1 MSQAPERMRLD
12 KWLWCARF
20 FRNRTLA
27 TQAVDGGK
35 IRLNDERAK
44 PAKEITAG
52 DRLTIHIGEY
62 EWSIEVLG
70 LSMQRG
76 AAPVAQTLYREDPE
90 SHLRRQQQVAER
102 KAVINPAAPL
112 KGRPTKRDR
121 RQIRRFTE
129 T

>member
-1 MSQAPERMRLD
+1 MRLD

-121 RQIRRFTE
+121 RQIHRFTSE
-129 T
+129 

>member
-1 MSQAPERMRLD
+1 MRLD

-20 FRNRTLA
+20 FRTRTLA

-35 IRLNDERAK
+35 VRLNGARAK
-44 PAKEITAG
+44 PAKEIAPG
-52 DRLTIHIGEY
+52 DLLTIHIGEF

-70 LSMQRG
+70 LSIQRG

-90 SHLRRQQQVAER
+90 SRARRQQQVAER
-102 KAVINPAAPL
+102 KAAFNPAALL

-121 RQIRRFTE
+121 RKIRRFTE
-129 T
+129 I